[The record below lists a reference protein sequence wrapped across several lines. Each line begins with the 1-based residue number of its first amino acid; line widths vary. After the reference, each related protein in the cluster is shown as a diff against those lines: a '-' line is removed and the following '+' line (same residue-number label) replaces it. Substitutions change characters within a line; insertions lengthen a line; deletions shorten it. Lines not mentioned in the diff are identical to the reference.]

1 MPLTPDNFRK
11 ALLKGEPQDF
21 QIEALDSFVSSVE
34 RDFFASIYLTKQ
46 LTKKKECLLTLE
58 LTCNLSLAGI
68 LFHFNRSEWGAFD
81 SEGSSLSK
89 NLEVLESK
97 NPFSVDID
105 EFSLF
110 LKDTAIIINRI
121 HSKSILE
128 QLHTIISEI
137 ARHYVHMTKELDE
150 MPFEIYVPVFDSSDE
165 DKGDTTQDSVEIDK
179 SPEEYY
185 NFWGLYFDSG
195 RNPMIY
201 NLKSRLLF
209 SADLF
214 IFP

>member
-1 MPLTPDNFRK
+1 MSLTPDNFRK
-11 ALLKGEPQDF
+11 ALLKGKPQDF
-21 QIEALDSFVSSVE
+21 QIEALDSFVNSVE
-34 RDFFASIYLTKQ
+34 RDFFASIYLTKE
-46 LTKKKECLLTLE
+46 LTKKKGCLLTLE

-68 LFHFNRSEWGAFD
+68 LFHFNRNEWGAFD
-81 SEGSSLSK
+81 AVGSSLSK
-89 NLEVLESK
+89 NLEVLESN
-97 NPFSVDID
+97 NPFSIDID

-137 ARHYVHMTKELDE
+137 ARHYVHMTKALDE
-150 MPFEIYVPVFDSSDE
+150 MPFEIYVPVFDSNNE
-165 DKGDTTQDSVEIDK
+165 DKDDTAQDSVEIDK

-185 NFWGLYFDSG
+185 KYWGLYFDSG
-195 RNPMIY
+195 KNPMIY
-201 NLKSRLLF
+201 SLENHRLF